1 MLPHSKESK
10 TNVQPKNRFRRI
22 CLKELSFQTIDI
34 IKSESETCTVSL
46 PLKVSKIL
54 KLVSSQVLSGNFTG
68 IYSNT
73 QTRPRHLT
81 SILTKITQPHKQTSV
96 PSLSHACSAQHACV
110 TQASP
115 GQQKQRDLQAE
126 PLRFT
131 TLPVL
136 CNHILN
142 LKHTKTT
149 NRFKRKRRH
158 IDPCHKSC
166 APAFTYFNLFKK
178 IKFTQ
183 LQKRCANN
191 GLTGCINI
199 PF

>member
-34 IKSESETCTVSL
+34 IKSKSETCTVSL
-46 PLKVSKIL
+46 PLKVSKIF

-126 PLRFT
+126 PLHA
-131 TLPVL
+131 VVQ
-136 CNHILN
+136 HIVN
-142 LKHTKTT
+142 LHPILEPRT
-149 NRFKRKRRH
+149 
-158 IDPCHKSC
+158 
-166 APAFTYFNLFKK
+166 
-178 IKFTQ
+178 
-183 LQKRCANN
+183 QKRSCLKVVPVPTERLFQNFF
-191 GLTGCINI
+191 LRDSSCIAQAACGFCNAI
-199 PF
+199 

>member
-1 MLPHSKESK
+1 MHRKSP
-10 TNVQPKNRFRRI
+10 
-22 CLKELSFQTIDI
+22 
-34 IKSESETCTVSL
+34 IKSF
-46 PLKVSKIL
+46 KIL
-54 KLVSSQVLSGNFTG
+54 KLVSSQVLSRNFTG
-68 IYSNT
+68 VYSNT

-136 CNHILN
+136 CEPHLKFKTYQKSKADSNANVAKSILVMRVA
-142 LKHTKTT
+142 LLLSL
-149 NRFKRKRRH
+149 
-158 IDPCHKSC
+158 ISI
-166 APAFTYFNLFKK
+166 Y
-178 IKFTQ
+178 
-183 LQKRCANN
+183 
-191 GLTGCINI
+191 
-199 PF
+199 

>member
-1 MLPHSKESK
+1 MHRKSP
-10 TNVQPKNRFRRI
+10 
-22 CLKELSFQTIDI
+22 
-34 IKSESETCTVSL
+34 IKSF
-46 PLKVSKIL
+46 KIL
-54 KLVSSQVLSGNFTG
+54 KLVSSQVLSRNFTG
-68 IYSNT
+68 VYSNT

-131 TLPVL
+131 TLPAL

-142 LKHTKTT
+142 LNIPKLQTDSNANVAISILVTRVALPHSL
-149 NRFKRKRRH
+149 
-158 IDPCHKSC
+158 ISI
-166 APAFTYFNLFKK
+166 YLKK
-178 IKFTQ
+178 IEFTQ